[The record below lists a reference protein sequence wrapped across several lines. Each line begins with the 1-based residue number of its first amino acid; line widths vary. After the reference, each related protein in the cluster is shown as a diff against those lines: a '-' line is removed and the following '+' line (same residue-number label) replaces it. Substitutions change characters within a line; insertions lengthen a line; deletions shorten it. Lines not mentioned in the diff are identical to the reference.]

1 MKLTS
6 KQVQTDVYNI
16 LRSSALARAL
26 SGEVYRAGYRPRDS
40 RKEDATVIF
49 TAGLADEVQ
58 TGVVTINIFVPDID
72 AFADGTFVE
81 NGERTAQIEALAAQW
96 VDTLTAGSSR
106 YLFTLQS
113 AIFTMPDED
122 LRQHIV
128 VVRLNY
134 KYY

>member
-81 NGERTAQIEALAAQW
+81 NGARTEQIEALAAQW
-96 VDTLTAGSSR
+96 VDTLTAGSSH
-106 YLFTLQS
+106 YLFSLQS
-113 AIFTMPDED
+113 AIFTMPDEE

-128 VVRLNY
+128 VIRLNY